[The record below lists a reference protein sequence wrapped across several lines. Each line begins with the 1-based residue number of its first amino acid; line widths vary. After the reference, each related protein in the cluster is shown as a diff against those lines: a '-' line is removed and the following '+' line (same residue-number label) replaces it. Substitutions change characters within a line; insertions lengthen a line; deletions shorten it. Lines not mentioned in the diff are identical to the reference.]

1 MGTALV
7 CGAALGGSFV
17 DFRLWALP
25 WIAVAPLLALAER
38 VRPKRALVLGW
49 LAGTTGI
56 GLAFS
61 WLVYAIRVFGGFPPP
76 VAALLYAPVAI
87 SMGFQLALFLGLVA
101 WLGPTPLGL
110 GAPLAFVALELLFPK
125 LFPWHLA
132 NSQYRVVVL
141 LQSGELAGPYL
152 LSFAIVWANVALL
165 ALARFIRTRPGRA
178 GAAEVATPSRATIG
192 APLALVALLVVAGA
206 WRLDTARAA
215 RDRAPALRVAVV
227 QGNISVEHKG
237 NRAYFG
243 RNLDAYREASRAVA
257 GDVDLLIWPET
268 VFQHDL
274 DTSLT
279 RLAGDDDPFPDAPRP
294 LLFGGLAVTGGP
306 GMSLRVHNSAF
317 LRDVDARIAG
327 RYDKRVLVPFGEY
340 MPLGDRFPWLRTLS
354 PGTSNFTAGAEPTV
368 LSAGAA
374 LLGPLICYE
383 DVIPGPAREA
393 VARGATLLVNLT
405 NDAWYGDGAEPLQH
419 QALAVWRAVETRR
432 DLIRATNTGLTS
444 VIAASGDVLGE
455 LPTFRADTLV
465 SGVRTLRTTTVYG
478 EAGDVFAWGVVVA
491 TVALGAARW
500 GRERRLRRSEPA
512 ARPRPRRRRRR

>member
-1 MGTALV
+1 
-7 CGAALGGSFV
+7 
-17 DFRLWALP
+17 
-25 WIAVAPLLALAER
+25 VAPLLALAER
-38 VRPKRALVLGW
+38 VRPKRALLLGW

-61 WLVYAIRVFGGFPPP
+61 WLVYAMRVFGGFPTP
-76 VAALLYAPVAI
+76 VAALLYAPVAL
-87 SMGFQLALFLGLVA
+87 SMGAQLGLFLALVA

-132 NSQYRVVVL
+132 NSQYRVVAL

-165 ALARFIRTRPGRA
+165 ALARLVRARGA
-178 GAAEVATPSRATIG
+178 GASGTTASFGATIV
-192 APLALVALLVVAGA
+192 APLALVTLLIVAGA
-206 WRLDTARAA
+206 WRLDAVRAA
-215 RDRAPALRVAVV
+215 RASAPAIRVGLV

-243 RNLDAYREASRAVA
+243 RNIDAYRQASRAVA
-257 GDVDLLIWPET
+257 ADVDLLIWPET

-274 DTSLT
+274 DTRLT

-294 LLFGGLAVTGGP
+294 ILFGGLAVTRGP
-306 GMSLRVHNSAF
+306 GIPLRVYNSAF
-317 LRDVDARIAG
+317 LRDVDGRLAG
-327 RYDKRVLVPFGEY
+327 RYDKRILVPFGEY

-354 PGTSNFTAGAEPTV
+354 PGTSNF
-368 LSAGAA
+368 SAGTEPAVLPVGTAA
-374 LLGPLICYE
+374 RLGPLICYE

-393 VARGATLLVNLT
+393 VAHGATLLVNLT

-432 DLIRATNTGLTS
+432 DLMRATNTGLTS
-444 VIAASGDVLGE
+444 VVAASGDVLGE
-455 LPTFRADTLV
+455 LPTFRDDTLV
-465 SGVRTLRTTTVYG
+465 SEVRALDTTTVYG
-478 EAGDVFAWGVVVA
+478 AAGDVFAWCVVIA
-491 TVALGAARW
+491 TVALGMARR
-500 GRERRLRRSEPA
+500 GRERRLRASERA
-512 ARPRPRRRRRR
+512 ARPRRRRRKRR